1 MASVIRTSFLIG
13 AAALFAACNNSDSA
27 ATAETATET
36 AATNSERTAFERSDD
51 HAIGNPNAAVT
62 VVEYA
67 SVSCGACANWH
78 QTVYPDFKQK
88 YVDTGKVR
96 YVFRE
101 FLAGQAQ
108 MADAG
113 FMIALCAADDKYF
126 QNIKLQ
132 FDRQAQMFEF
142 AQRGQL
148 REAYINLAKASG
160 LSEDGFIDCMKN
172 EDLREQYMDR
182 MQSGVDAGVTG
193 TPSFFING
201 EKHAVFTLETIEA
214 VILPLLGEDA
224 PVAEVVEE
232 TPVPTSTEET
242 TE

>member
-13 AAALFAACNNSDSA
+13 TAALFAACNNSDT
-27 ATAETATET
+27 ATNAETNASM
-36 AATNSERTAFERSDD
+36 AAAMNGERTAFERADD

-67 SVSCGACANWH
+67 SVSCGTCANWH

-101 FLAGQAQ
+101 FLAGQPQ

-113 FMIALCAADDKYF
+113 FMVALCTADEKYF

-182 MQSGVDAGVTG
+182 MQAGIDAGVTG

-201 EKHAVFTLETIEA
+201 VKQSVYTLESMEE
-214 VILPLLGEDA
+214 VILPLLDEDA
-224 PVAEVVEE
+224 PASEPTDE
-232 TPVPTSTEET
+232 TTVET